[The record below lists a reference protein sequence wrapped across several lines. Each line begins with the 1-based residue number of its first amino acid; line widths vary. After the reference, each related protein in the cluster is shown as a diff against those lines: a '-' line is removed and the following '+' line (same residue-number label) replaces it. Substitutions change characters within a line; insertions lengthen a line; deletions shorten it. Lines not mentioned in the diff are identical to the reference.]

1 MTINMLFFTITFHSK
16 KMTEEEKMHQ
26 QYIEEII
33 EENRM
38 KQISVTRFL

>member
-1 MTINMLFFTITFHSK
+1 
-16 KMTEEEKMHQ
+16 MTEEEKMHQ